1 MIIEDTKCAKTK
13 LVKFLL
19 EKLVQTEKLS
29 RSYVEKRA
37 VNRNIIEDCIVKF
50 SKTLDS

>member
-1 MIIEDTKCAKTK
+1 MCKNKISKIS
-13 LVKFLL
+13 L